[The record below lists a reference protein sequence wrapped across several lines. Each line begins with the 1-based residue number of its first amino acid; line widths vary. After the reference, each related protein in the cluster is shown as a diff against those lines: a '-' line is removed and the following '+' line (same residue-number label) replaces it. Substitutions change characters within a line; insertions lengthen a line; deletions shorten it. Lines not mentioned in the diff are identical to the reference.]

1 MPAHTLPQRFRPE
14 AVTRYWPHIQAMI
27 NSWPTPIKLN
37 PAPLSIDTFTCRL
50 RDAITAIMVHNQ
62 GTDNMR
68 WQLKDIAHNCMVKQ
82 TPDGAVIFGNKHRI
96 KAMFKS
102 SERVQAGSVID
113 AKVALADKP
122 VQSPSQIVLTSI
134 FVLLEHSIIEHV
146 TIDGVEE
153 NVLKHYISQCNRPL
167 ELVQSTKTGF
177 TLF

>member
-1 MPAHTLPQRFRPE
+1 
-14 AVTRYWPHIQAMI
+14 MI
-27 NSWPTPIKLN
+27 NSWPTPVKLD

-50 RDAITAIMVHNQ
+50 RDAMTAITKHNQ

-68 WQLKDIAHNCMVKQ
+68 YQLRDIAPLCMVKQ
-82 TPDGAVIFGNKHRI
+82 TPDGAVLFGNKHRI
-96 KAMFKS
+96 KEYFKTAAHL
-102 SERVQAGSVID
+102 QAGSVID

-122 VQSPSQIVLTSI
+122 VQTPSQTVITAI

-153 NVLKHYISQCNRPL
+153 KVLQHYISQCDRPL

-177 TLF
+177 TIF